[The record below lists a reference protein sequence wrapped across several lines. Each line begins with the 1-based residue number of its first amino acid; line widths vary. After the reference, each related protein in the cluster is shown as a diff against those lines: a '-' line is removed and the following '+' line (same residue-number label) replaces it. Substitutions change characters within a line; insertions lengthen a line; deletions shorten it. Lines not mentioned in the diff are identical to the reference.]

1 MTHFL
6 FNMLLSC
13 MGNFYKQKVVFQI
26 CMWSRMMADPVN
38 SKVPELGTCMSLP
51 HVDYKT
57 KFNNK
62 LSDGVELFRYRAW
75 EGKAWWC
82 RCFAQMWS

>member
-1 MTHFL
+1 MFLMIITMTHFL

-13 MGNFYKQKVVFQI
+13 MGNFYKQKVVFQT

-75 EGKAWWC
+75 EGKA
-82 RCFAQMWS
+82 